1 MHMLGYNCICSEI
14 IINIIS
20 PHRRDV
26 LRDGKYREGWNG
38 MYRGSQARVR
48 TDSAL
53 TSLLVCSLQQNIS
66 ATDGYSTII
75 NLFVNT
81 TFLL

>member
-1 MHMLGYNCICSEI
+1 MHMLGYKCISSEI
-14 IINIIS
+14 IINIS
-20 PHRRDV
+20 SSHRNV